1 MIHKGMDL
9 NSEVVLY
16 SLLASFWSKC
26 DIVRTHDFLYKCI
39 IIELA

>member
-9 NSEVVLY
+9 NRLVVLY
-16 SLLASFWSKC
+16 SLLACMWCIC
-26 DIVRTHDFLYKCI
+26 DVVRTHDFLYKCI

>member
-16 SLLASFWSKC
+16 SLLACMWC
-26 DIVRTHDFLYKCI
+26 ICNIVRTDDFLYKCN
-39 IIELA
+39 IIELV